1 MSEPQVAPTVEM
13 RTDCPLCWFFKRP
26 TRLKAVKMVVLRLL
40 PQAKG
45 LAICRDCLRNLSSIL
60 KRPTKK

>member
-13 RTDCPLCWFFKRP
+13 RTDCLLCWFFKRP
-26 TRLKAVKMVVLRLL
+26 PRSKAVKMVVLRLF

-45 LAICRDCLRNLSSIL
+45 LEICRDCLRNLSSML
-60 KRPTKK
+60 KRSTKK